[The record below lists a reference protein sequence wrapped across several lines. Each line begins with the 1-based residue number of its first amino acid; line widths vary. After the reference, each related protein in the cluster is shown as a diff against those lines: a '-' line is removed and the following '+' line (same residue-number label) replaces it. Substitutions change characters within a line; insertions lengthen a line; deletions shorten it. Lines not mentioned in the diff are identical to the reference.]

1 MSSQRG
7 RYRDGLVVGLLAYAA
22 VAVFYAV
29 FDLLAGRGLL
39 FTVNLLGRTMFRGLR
54 DGAVLLLPVEI
65 DPTAIFLYNLF
76 HGVASLAIGVI
87 VVALVQY
94 AQRVPARARLVLA
107 VIIGGFIV
115 TVAFVGWATT
125 PIQPVLPWWSIVV
138 ANSLAT
144 LVGAIYLIRVRPG
157 LVSLLWTGRPGT

>member
-1 MSSQRG
+1 MSSQRD

-29 FDLLAGRGLL
+29 FDLLAGRGLS
-39 FTVNLLGRTMFRGLR
+39 FTVNLLGRTIFRGLR

-76 HGVASLAIGVI
+76 HGLASLAIGVI
-87 VVALVQY
+87 VVSLVEY
-94 AQRVPARARLVLA
+94 AQRVPARARVVLA
-107 VIIGGFIV
+107 VIVGGFFI

-125 PIQPVLPWWSIVV
+125 PIRPVLPWWSVVV

-144 LVGAIYLIRVRPG
+144 VVGAVYLVKVRPG
-157 LVSLLWTGRPGT
+157 IFKLLTKGKGS